1 MKCNL
6 WGEVGEAY
14 LEYSSIT
21 YLRKPLLLQIG
32 DNALA
37 QQTRS
42 TNEIQN
48 FVIIVTDERKLESI
62 FCGVN
67 SDGTRPSRAVQT
79 VHDLA
84 LDSSQVDWVVKG
96 ANDPVVAV
104 VMKMRRISGN
114 RDRKQTPEKDSI

>member
-1 MKCNL
+1 MIWQAPL
-6 WGEVGEAY
+6 
-14 LEYSSIT
+14 LEGVVAERALSTT
-21 YLRKPLLLQIG
+21 YLREALLLQVG

-42 TNEIQN
+42 TNEIQD

-62 FCGVN
+62 FCGIN

-84 LDSSQVDWVVKG
+84 FDSSQVDWVVKG
-96 ANDPVVAV
+96 TNDPVVAAV
-104 VMKMRRISGN
+104 VKVKRVSGT
-114 RDRKQTPEKDSI
+114 RDRKQTPEADSI

>member
-1 MKCNL
+1 
-6 WGEVGEAY
+6 
-14 LEYSSIT
+14 
-21 YLRKPLLLQIG
+21 LLQVG

-42 TNEIQN
+42 TNEIQD

-62 FCGVN
+62 FCGIN

-104 VMKMRRISGN
+104 VMKVKMGSGT
-114 RDRKQTPEKDSI
+114 RDRKQTPEEDNI

>member
-6 WGEVGEAY
+6 SGEVYNAY
-14 LEYSSIT
+14 LEYPSTT
-21 YLRKPLLLQIG
+21 YLWETLLLQVG

-37 QQTRS
+37 QQIRCTD
-42 TNEIQN
+42 EIQD
-48 FVIIVTDERKLESI
+48 FVIIVADKRKLESI
-62 FCGVN
+62 FCGIN

-79 VHDLA
+79 VHNLA

-104 VMKMRRISGN
+104 VMKVKRVSGT
-114 RDRKQTPEKDSI
+114 RDRKQTPEEDSI

>member
-1 MKCNL
+1 
-6 WGEVGEAY
+6 
-14 LEYSSIT
+14 
-21 YLRKPLLLQIG
+21 LLQVG

-42 TNEIQN
+42 TNEIQD

-62 FCGVN
+62 FCGIN

-104 VMKMRRISGN
+104 VMKVKMGSGT
-114 RDRKQTPEKDSI
+114 RDRKQTPEEDSI

>member
-1 MKCNL
+1 M
-6 WGEVGEAY
+6 
-14 LEYSSIT
+14 
-21 YLRKPLLLQIG
+21 LQVG

-42 TNEIQN
+42 TNEIQD

-62 FCGVN
+62 FCGIN

-104 VMKMRRISGN
+104 VMKVKRVSGT
-114 RDRKQTPEKDSI
+114 RDSKQTPGEDSI